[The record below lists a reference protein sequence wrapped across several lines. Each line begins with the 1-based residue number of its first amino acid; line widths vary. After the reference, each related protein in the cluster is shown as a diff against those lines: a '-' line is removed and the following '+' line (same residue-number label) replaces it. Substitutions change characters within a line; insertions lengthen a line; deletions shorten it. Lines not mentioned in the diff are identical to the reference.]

1 MDAGILPLVIGALV
15 LLALIVLYGILG
27 WKSKIYRFIIII
39 IVLGL
44 ATYWIYPT
52 YQWYFQLDEGT
63 RDLVNIP
70 VTSDEEV
77 EVESAR
83 LRSIREY
90 TTEVRKSVDKMRG
103 LLNNNRKLFRYPQI
117 QVPEDETRI
126 PAELDIRI
134 TNRYGVPL
142 NVDTFKFDIDKDIFK
157 NEILP
162 ESDIEKEKYDEIT
175 EDFFNTMEKAE
186 TYRNELFEIERL
198 KELKRQTVTLGLD
211 LAGGISFT
219 LDVDKDELVS
229 DVYQQYNHRLDPE
242 RIRES
247 EEMKEFIT
255 NLEEQYIEDIKS
267 NFTEEEINEVQQDI
281 IDEGEI
287 TDVNSTE
294 FQNEVDNRLTT
305 LAEQRLELEEWQTKI
320 NQAVDRQVK
329 VLQEQAEE
337 DIQQEIAFRQ
347 EQTKRDALDILKR
360 RANQFGVSEPEI
372 GKTLGDRPL
381 VQLPGAD
388 DPASARKMVTQAGKL
403 EFRLVD
409 SNAMQNLRYRPN
421 REGLIDYDT
430 YPNARVLYERLN
442 ELNPD
447 ANLDYLVEADRVRII
462 SETGNPEDDSY
473 AYMQGHLDKR
483 GQRVVEGWMFL
494 KNNVEMQGK
503 HIVNPRVQMSGGQQG
518 FNEPFISFEL
528 DGEGTDIFAKVTG
541 ENQGERL
548 AIVLD
553 GYIQSAP
560 RISDRIVGRG
570 QISGNFTLAS
580 AQDLVSILKSGT
592 IQSKLKIVSENVI
605 GPKLGEENIKSG
617 LMATMIGLGLVMIF
631 MLIWYKF
638 GGLFADIAL
647 VLNLFLLISILSVFH
662 FTLTLPGI
670 AGILLTIGMAVDANV
685 LIFERIKEEIRN
697 NKPIPV
703 AVDEGY
709 GKAFWTIFDANLT
722 TILAAIVLSQVGTG
736 VLKGFGITLAI
747 GIASSMF
754 TSLVISKLL
763 IDLLITITK
772 GKKLWL

>member
-1 MDAGILPLVIGALV
+1 MERAK
-15 LLALIVLYGILG
+15 LL
-27 WKSKIYRFIIII
+27 R
-39 IVLGL
+39 
-44 ATYWIYPT
+44 
-52 YQWYFQLDEGT
+52 
-63 RDLVNIP
+63 
-70 VTSDEEV
+70 EE
-77 EVESAR
+77 
-83 LRSIREY
+83 
-90 TTEVRKSVDKMRG
+90 
-103 LLNNNRKLFRYPQI
+103 LFR
-117 QVPEDETRI
+117 
-126 PAELDIRI
+126 
-134 TNRYGVPL
+134 
-142 NVDTFKFDIDKDIFK
+142 
-157 NEILP
+157 
-162 ESDIEKEKYDEIT
+162 
-175 EDFFNTMEKAE
+175 
-186 TYRNELFEIERL
+186 IERL
-198 KELKRQTVTLGLD
+198 KELKKQTVTLGLD

-219 LDVDKDELVS
+219 LDVDKEVLVS

-247 EEMKEFIT
+247 EQMKEFVA
-255 NLEEQYIEDIKS
+255 NLKDEYAQDIKENLTDDEIEDMQQEILNEGQITDPESTQFQNELDKRKTQLAKQKLENEEWQNKIDQAIEKQIKV
-267 NFTEEEINEVQQDI
+267 IQQQAQQDI
-281 IDEGEI
+281 E
-287 TDVNSTE
+287 
-294 FQNEVDNRLTT
+294 
-305 LAEQRLELEEWQTKI
+305 
-320 NQAVDRQVK
+320 
-329 VLQEQAEE
+329 
-337 DIQQEIAFRQ
+337 QEIVFRE

-360 RANQFGVSEPEI
+360 RINQFGVSEPEI

-381 VQLPGAD
+381 IQLPGAD

-403 EFRLVD
+403 EFRIVD
-409 SNAMQNLRYRPN
+409 NDAMQTLRYRPN
-421 REGLIDYDT
+421 RKGLIDYDT

-447 ANLDYLVEADRVRII
+447 ANLDYLEEADRVRII
-462 SETGNPEDDSY
+462 SETGNPEEDSY

-494 KNNVEMQGK
+494 KNKVEMYGK

-518 FNEPFISFEL
+518 FNEPYISFEL
-528 DGEGTDIFAKVTG
+528 DSEGTDIFAKVTG
-541 ENQGERL
+541 ENKGERL
-548 AIVLD
+548 AIILD
-553 GYIQSAP
+553 GFIQSSP
-560 RISDRIVGRG
+560 RIQDKIVGRG

-580 AQDLVSILKSGT
+580 AQDLVSILKAGS

-605 GPKLGEENIKSG
+605 GPKLGAENIKSG
-617 LMATMIGLGLVMIF
+617 IIATIIGLSLVMIF
-631 MLIWYKF
+631 MLIWYRF

-647 VLNLFLLISILSVFH
+647 ILNLFLLISILSVFH

-685 LIFERIKEEIRN
+685 LIFERIKEEVRN